1 MISEDSGFSKERVSY
16 GNLIF
21 NAFDIDGRFI
31 FYFEAVGSQ
40 VSFTLTDMYCIEMQL
55 HSNQMEQM

>member
-1 MISEDSGFSKERVSY
+1 VDFPERVSCR
-16 GNLIF
+16 NLVF
-21 NAFDIDGRFI
+21 DAFDIDDRFI

-40 VSFTLTDMYCIEMQL
+40 VSSTLTDMYCIEMQL